1 MKTVLAQ
8 ECIRYNKLVD
18 VMELTLPQLDKALQ
32 GLVVMSGELE
42 SMGCLPRGIDV
53 AVMQACLS
61 MPQVVP
67 DIPVTMWRKK
77 IFIVY
82 TCAKR

>member
-1 MKTVLAQ
+1 MLAQ

-42 SMGCLPRGIDV
+42 AMGNSIALGQVPGAWEAKAYPSSVSYTHLTLPTILLV
-53 AVMQACLS
+53 
-61 MPQVVP
+61 
-67 DIPVTMWRKK
+67 
-77 IFIVY
+77 
-82 TCAKR
+82 